1 MTIPT
6 TDLLRLTQWLSPA
19 FPVSGYAY
27 SHGLEAA
34 MAAGPVTDAAST
46 GAWVACVLRRGAGAL
61 DAWAIR
67 AVLGGADPAEIAGI
81 LRARA
86 GSAERSEEME
96 AMGAAFCR
104 TTAEMGG
111 APLPDLP
118 LPVALAIR
126 AAGMDARVV
135 ATLYLQAFAA
145 QLVGA
150 ATRFLPLGQAAAQAV
165 LANLHPVI
173 DAVAARSDPA
183 PPGGGALLAELDAM
197 AHERLQ
203 PRIFRT

>member
-1 MTIPT
+1 
-6 TDLLRLTQWLSPA
+6 
-19 FPVSGYAY
+19 
-27 SHGLEAA
+27 
-34 MAAGPVTDAAST
+34 
-46 GAWVACVLRRGAGAL
+46 
-61 DAWAIR
+61 
-67 AVLGGADPAEIAGI
+67 
-81 LRARA
+81 
-86 GSAERSEEME
+86 
-96 AMGAAFCR
+96 GAAFCR
-104 TTAEMGG
+104 PTAEMGG

-173 DAVAARSDPA
+173 EIVAARSDPA